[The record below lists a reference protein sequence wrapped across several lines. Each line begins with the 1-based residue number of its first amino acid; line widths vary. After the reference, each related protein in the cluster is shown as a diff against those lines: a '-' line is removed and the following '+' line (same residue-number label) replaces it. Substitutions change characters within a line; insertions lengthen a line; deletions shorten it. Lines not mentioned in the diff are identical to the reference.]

1 MSNKNPTVSVVIPV
15 YNRGKF
21 VGETVRSVLAQT
33 YRDFEIVA
41 VDDGSTDDSLAVLN
55 SFAGDIQIL
64 RHPNGE
70 NRGQSAAINLAL
82 RRIRG
87 RYVAI
92 LDSDDLWAP
101 EKLAVLVEYL
111 EAHPEIGLVYSNG
124 QWVDE
129 EGNSKGVIYGASH
142 EESSDP
148 AKVLMNCY
156 FALPSNSVVRR
167 EAYEK
172 AGPFDESYRTAQD
185 HDMAVRLAEVTRLAY
200 VDRVLWSYRRHTA
213 SVSKR
218 SGEKRWRVGFQILEK
233 ATRRYPYSPE
243 VIRKRRAV
251 LHFRLGQ
258 LAKEQ
263 GAWPRF
269 FWHMVIAGLLDPPR
283 ALGVLTRQEFVSSPH
298 S

>member
-1 MSNKNPTVSVVIPV
+1 MKDKHPTVSVVIPV

-21 VGETVRSVLAQT
+21 VAETINSALAQT
-33 YRDFEIVA
+33 YRDFEIIA
-41 VDDGSTDDSLAVLN
+41 IDDGSTDDSLAVLR
-55 SFAGDIQIL
+55 SFGDQIQL
-64 RHPNGE
+64 VQHPNGE
-70 NRGQSAAINLAL
+70 NRGQSAAINLGLKHA
-82 RRIRG
+82 RG
-87 RYVAI
+87 RLIAV

-101 EKLAVLVEYL
+101 EKLSVLVGYL
-111 EAHPEIGLVYSNG
+111 DAHPEIGLVYSNG

-129 EGNSKGVIYGASH
+129 EGRSKGVIYGPAH
-142 EESSDP
+142 IETSDP

-167 EAYEK
+167 EAYDK
-172 AGPFDESYRTAQD
+172 AGGFDESLRTAQD
-185 HDMAVRLAEVTRLAY
+185 HDMAVRLAEVARLAY

-218 SGEKRWRVGFQILEK
+218 SGEKRWRVGFLILEK
-233 ATRRYPYSPE
+233 ARRRYPYSSD

-263 GAWPRF
+263 KAWGRF
-269 FWHMVIAGLLDPPR
+269 CRHMLIAGLLDPPR
-283 ALGVLTRQEFVSSPH
+283 AVSVLTRQEFVSSPH